1 MDINIG
7 TIMKI
12 NKKTLC
18 QIFLF
23 FCFVLLS
30 GFDNLALD
38 IVSAVCVIFL
48 IIFYAS
54 VRSSFHMMTCVGYSV
69 YIAVPAFLHK
79 IFNDTKFE
87 LFYITSFF
95 VMMLLIGTQST
106 NFNDLACKGKR
117 NVGMYY
123 WGLLG
128 AAVLLSINANL
139 FVVYVP
145 FLMVLMIRAFEIR
158 KLFYNFYLYFLFL
171 TIYLAYLYYAWSGYG
186 RTVVAGI
193 LICATL
199 YLFYASHLRFSKY
212 LLMVLTSIAPFAMA
226 GRTSFD
232 FSNIDLLSSL
242 NDSAF
247 GPYGQ
252 AAEFAANASYDLAGL
267 IDQWIFTLFVFIP
280 RAVWSEKPYGF
291 GFEYTVRHLDWS
303 YIDAGHS
310 IAATFVGEHLY
321 FMGYWGFISAG
332 LMVFL
337 ISCLVNFFN
346 KLNFLHGAGVSIIS
360 ANVLALV
367 WGGMTSFS
375 ARMAFSIIV
384 FLVIY
389 FFYLKF
395 SNKWRY
401 TFGN

>member
-1 MDINIG
+1 
-7 TIMKI
+7 MKI

-30 GFDNLALD
+30 GFDDLALD

-54 VRSSFHMMTCVGYSV
+54 ARSSFHMMTCVGYSV
-69 YIAVPAFLHK
+69 YIVAPAFLHK

-95 VMMLLIGTQST
+95 VMMLLIGTKST

-117 NVGMYY
+117 HMGMYY

-128 AAVLLSINANL
+128 AAVLLFINANL

-212 LLMVLTSIAPFAMA
+212 LLMVLTSTAPFVMV

-291 GFEYTVRHLDWS
+291 GFEYTVRNLDWS

-332 LMVFL
+332 LMVFV

-360 ANVLALV
+360 ANAMALV